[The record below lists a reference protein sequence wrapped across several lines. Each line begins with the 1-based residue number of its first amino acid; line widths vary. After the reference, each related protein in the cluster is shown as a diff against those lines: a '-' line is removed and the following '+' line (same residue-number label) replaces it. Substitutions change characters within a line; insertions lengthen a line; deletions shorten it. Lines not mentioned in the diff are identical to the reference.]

1 MNYRAI
7 AMVAKNI
14 SMATNRQTP
23 PKTADASLDAARMT
37 CAGQVT
43 LPELDG
49 VFRGLLQP
57 SAHASAGQS
66 RPYLGESCRS
76 LVSLK
81 IK

>member
-1 MNYRAI
+1 
-7 AMVAKNI
+7 MVAKNI

-23 PKTADASLDAARMT
+23 PKTADTSLDAARMT

-66 RPYLGESCRS
+66 RSYLGGILPFTRLFENQ
-76 LVSLK
+76 VK
-81 IK
+81 PN